1 MKDLYNQSALLEII
15 VFGDIWQTQKIYGSA
30 TAVDPAD
37 GSTTIGRGSEGHN
50 RKARKACAIEAVI
63 QGEKAGIRFG
73 AHEPDQEIGE
83 DTARVGVTLLSP
95 AGT

>member
-1 MKDLYNQSALLEII
+1 MRLEKA
-15 VFGDIWQTQKIYGSA
+15 FSA

-50 RKARKACAIEAVI
+50 RKARKDCAIEAVI

-83 DTARVGVTLLSP
+83 DTARDPHSVLYENLCERQ
-95 AGT
+95 

>member
-1 MKDLYNQSALLEII
+1 

-50 RKARKACAIEAVI
+50 RKARKDCAIEAVI
-63 QGEKAGIRFG
+63 QGEQAESASERMSPIKKSARIRRGWESRCFLR
-73 AHEPDQEIGE
+73 
-83 DTARVGVTLLSP
+83 RVT
-95 AGT
+95 

>member
-1 MKDLYNQSALLEII
+1 

-50 RKARKACAIEAVI
+50 RKAREGCAIEAVI
-63 QGEKAGIRFG
+63 QSEKAESPLERMS
-73 AHEPDQEIGE
+73 PDQEIGE